1 MDSEEVD
8 DVPWAP
14 GPVARQRALE
24 GRLDAAL
31 ATKGDISTLSFGHL
45 PIPVILACCG
55 GETVACDCAASY
67 TADRA
72 AFLLASVVATD
83 RAAASRASA
92 LWEGLCAAYARSVG
106 GRILPRPWSGRQTC
120 RWRDELLL
128 AVRLEIWPEP
138 REPPVYSDLE
148 IGDPD
153 GLCWHSLQPA
163 MIPDYIRAL
172 PSFVY
177 RLWSDNIEDEIDE
190 CEDELVFCF
199 SALWRM
205 TNDQTHQLDA
215 LIKWLDVGL
224 DTTCLEILRYH
235 TFREFLDAGQ
245 NYFVP
250 YYAAAI
256 LGTLLAQDLWQHAKG
271 PAVAKRLLDGGF
283 LDIALSLARGALSF
297 EEQRLGARLLHHICS
312 FDVAAAA
319 LLRKP
324 EAVPLLCHLSR
335 TVVPTV
341 VCSSLV
347 DGRLCSHVVD
357 VLRQDSAARARPRII
372 SDMRTLEA
380 CARQLLDILA
390 HKARKLEGGALRD
403 ARDAFAQPCVAA
415 AIAHAL
421 VDCAPGTVDKA
432 LWLLE
437 GVARLLGPAEGA
449 RLAPLAV
456 PFLFSAPGCPAD
468 FGVDQ
473 HPEQRSLLAANA
485 LRSVA
490 TPALLEIPGAVEG
503 LAVVLESDYAEPEGT
518 RGLYERKSTKGA
530 RSLRYRRVAETT
542 TGAFLHPAR
551 AALEALAVAVG
562 ACEDAAAAATD
573 AALDEARY
581 DAILRDAAP
590 ASPRAVAAGAA
601 RRALDEDRAAASLR
615 GDALK
620 AARLAARQAFKK
632 AAGNAAAVRK
642 AAEMCPRHRSCAE
655 DRASMWARLADLE
668 FQASREL
675 EALGDPGRAIE
686 ALGAAARSR
695 IRSLKPRDKRDGVA
709 THALVRISV
718 AAGTPWA
725 AIMAKHLEARRSPDP
740 DTAANAKKVL
750 DPQDMRYLGRADRAS
765 PPGVAA
771 VDAVHCWLPVIQEWA
786 RAWMLS
792 ALVSEGAEAMDGD
805 LRSKTCMSHMS
816 YDRDAFLLTHLAA
829 HAADTE
835 AECVLRWMGAPTAAK
850 RAKRI
855 VRGVPAGAER
865 DAAAAACEA
874 PAVRREMTRS
884 RALNAAPPR
893 SAMNTEE
900 IQRDLNDWRSKP
912 EFERHAY
919 GEDDPEDLERFG
931 RRYDAARA
939 RRLEPWC
946 DKYGFEDDALRYDDP
961 PSDVEVLWDGY
972 LDEPIDAA
980 IAEKERIEAILASDW
995 DSGESDDDTAT

>member
-31 ATKGDISTLSFGHL
+31 ATKGDISTPSFGHL

-172 PSFVY
+172 PSF
-177 RLWSDNIEDEIDE
+177 
-190 CEDELVFCF
+190 
-199 SALWRM
+199 
-205 TNDQTHQLDA
+205 
-215 LIKWLDVGL
+215 
-224 DTTCLEILRYH
+224 
-235 TFREFLDAGQ
+235 
-245 NYFVP
+245 
-250 YYAAAI
+250 
-256 LGTLLAQDLWQHAKG
+256 DLWQHAKG

-283 LDIALSLARGALSF
+283 LDVALSLARGALSF

-324 EAVPLLCHLSR
+324 EAVPLLCHLSLT
-335 TVVPTV
+335 TVATV

-347 DGRLCSHVVD
+347 DGRLCGHVVD

-390 HKARKLEGGALRD
+390 HKARKLEGRALRD

-468 FGVDQ
+468 LGVDQ

-503 LAVVLESDYAEPEGT
+503 LAVVLECDYAEPEGT
-518 RGLYERKSTKGA
+518 RGLYERKPTKGA

-562 ACEDAAAAATD
+562 ACEDAAAAAM
-573 AALDEARY
+573 
-581 DAILRDAAP
+581 DAAP
-590 ASPRAVAAGAA
+590 STRPATTRSSATPAPGEPARRAGPGA
-601 RRALDEDRAAASLR
+601 RALDEDRAAATLR

-632 AAGNAAAVRK
+632 AAGNAAASARP
-642 AAEMCPRHRSCAE
+642 PRCASATGGAE

-675 EALGDPGRAIE
+675 EALGEPGRAIE

-695 IRSLKPRDKRDGVA
+695 IRASSRDKRGGVA
-709 THALVRISV
+709 RT
-718 AAGTPWA
+718 
-725 AIMAKHLEARRSPDP
+725 RSPCG
-740 DTAANAKKVL
+740 A
-750 DPQDMRYLGRADRAS
+750 GR
-765 PPGVAA
+765 PPGD
-771 VDAVHCWLPVIQEWA
+771 DA
-786 RAWMLS
+786 
-792 ALVSEGAEAMDGD
+792 
-805 LRSKTCMSHMS
+805 
-816 YDRDAFLLTHLAA
+816 
-829 HAADTE
+829 
-835 AECVLRWMGAPTAAK
+835 
-850 RAKRI
+850 
-855 VRGVPAGAER
+855 
-865 DAAAAACEA
+865 
-874 PAVRREMTRS
+874 S

-900 IQRDLNDWRSKP
+900 IQRDLNLWRSKP